1 MAEKPG
7 QDADSDPKPTV
18 LFLHPDLGVGGAE
31 RLVLDAA
38 LALQARGCSVKIWTA
53 HYDPG
58 HCFAESRELS
68 VHCAGDWLPRSLGW
82 GGRGAAV
89 CAYVRMIFL
98 ALYVLFL
105 GDEEFDV
112 VVCDQV
118 SACIPVFKL
127 ARRRKKILFYCHFPD
142 LLLTRRDS
150 FIKRLYRAPIDWVE
164 EYTTGMAD
172 CILVNSRFTA
182 AIFKE
187 TFKSLSHIDPAVLY
201 PSLNIVSFDSAIPE
215 KLDDIVPQGKK
226 FIFLSINR
234 YERKKNLTLAV
245 EALVKLRG
253 RLTSQ
258 DWDKVHLI
266 IAGGY
271 DERVLENVQ
280 HYQELK
286 QVVQQSDLG
295 QYVTFLRS
303 CSDKQKISLLRG
315 CTCVLYTP
323 SNEHFGIVPLEA
335 MYMQCPVIAVNSG
348 GPLESVVHSV
358 TGFLCDPDPEHF
370 SEAIEKFIHEPSLK
384 ATMGLAGRN
393 RVKEKFSPEAFTE
406 QLYQYVTKLLVLKLS
421 RLFLRLR
428 QRQLVHSRDKESQCK
443 DADLESTQTVAGM
456 GLFNT

>member
-7 QDADSDPKPTV
+7 QDGDSGPKPTV

-68 VHCAGDWLPRSLGW
+68 VQCAGDWLPRSLGW

-142 LLLTRRDS
+142 MLLTRRDS

-234 YERKKNLTLAV
+234 YERKKNLTLAL

-271 DERVLENVQ
+271 DERVLENAQ
-280 HYQELK
+280 YYQELK
-286 QVVQQSDLG
+286 KMAQQSDLS

-348 GPLESVVHSV
+348 GPLESIVHCV

-406 QLYQYVTKLLVLKLS
+406 QLYQYVTKLLV
-421 RLFLRLR
+421 
-428 QRQLVHSRDKESQCK
+428 
-443 DADLESTQTVAGM
+443 
-456 GLFNT
+456 

>member
-234 YERKKNLTLAV
+234 YERKKNLTLAL

-253 RLTSQ
+253 RLASQ

-286 QVVQQSDLG
+286 KMVQQSDLG

-406 QLYQYVTKLLVLKLS
+406 QLYQYVTKLLV
-421 RLFLRLR
+421 
-428 QRQLVHSRDKESQCK
+428 
-443 DADLESTQTVAGM
+443 
-456 GLFNT
+456 

>member
-1 MAEKPG
+1 MAEK
-7 QDADSDPKPTV
+7 QDPNPDSGAGPSV

-38 LALQARGCSVKIWTA
+38 LALQSRGCRVKIWTA

-58 HCFAESRELS
+58 HCFAESRGLA
-68 VHCAGDWLPRSLGW
+68 VRCAGDWLPRGLGP

-89 CAYVRMIFL
+89 CAYVRMVFL

-105 GDEEFDV
+105 ADEEFDV

-150 FIKRLYRAPIDWVE
+150 FLKRLYRAPIDWLE

-172 CILVNSRFTA
+172 CILVNSNFTA

-187 TFKSLSHIDPAVLY
+187 TFKSLSHIDPHVLY
-201 PSLNIVSFDSAIPE
+201 PSLNVTSFDSAVPE
-215 KLDDIVPQGKK
+215 KLDDLVPEGKK
-226 FIFLSINR
+226 FLFLSINR
-234 YERKKNLTLAV
+234 YERKKNLTLAL
-245 EALVKLRG
+245 ETLVQLRT
-253 RLTSQ
+253 RLASQ
-258 DWDKVHLI
+258 DWERIHLI
-266 IAGGY
+266 VAGGY
-271 DERVLENVQ
+271 DERVLENVE

-286 QVVQQSDLG
+286 KKVQQSDLD
-295 QYVTFLRS
+295 QHVTFLRS
-303 CSDKQKISLLRG
+303 FSDKQKISLLHG

-348 GPLESVVHSV
+348 GPLESIVHNV
-358 TGFLCDPDPEHF
+358 TGFLCEPDPVHF
-370 SEAIEKFIHEPSLK
+370 SEAIEKFIHQPSLK
-384 ATMGLAGRN
+384 VTMGLAGRA
-393 RVKEKFSPEAFTE
+393 RVKEKFSSEAFTE
-406 QLYQYVTKLLVLKLS
+406 QLYQYVTKLLV
-421 RLFLRLR
+421 
-428 QRQLVHSRDKESQCK
+428 
-443 DADLESTQTVAGM
+443 
-456 GLFNT
+456 

>member
-187 TFKSLSHIDPAVLY
+187 TFKSLSRIDPAVLY

-234 YERKKNLTLAV
+234 YERKKNLTLAL

-406 QLYQYVTKLLVLKLS
+406 QLYQYVTKLLV
-421 RLFLRLR
+421 
-428 QRQLVHSRDKESQCK
+428 
-443 DADLESTQTVAGM
+443 
-456 GLFNT
+456 

>member
-7 QDADSDPKPTV
+7 QDADSGPKPTV

-89 CAYVRMIFL
+89 CAYVRMMFL

-127 ARRRKKILFYCHFPD
+127 ARRHKKILFYCHFPD

-150 FIKRLYRAPIDWVE
+150 FIKRLYRAPVDWVE

-182 AIFKE
+182 AVFKE

-226 FIFLSINR
+226 FVFLSINR
-234 YERKKNLTLAV
+234 YERKKNLTLAL
-245 EALVKLRG
+245 EALVKLRA

-286 QVVQQSDLG
+286 NMVQQSDLG

-348 GPLESVVHSV
+348 GPLESIVHSV

-393 RVKEKFSPEAFTE
+393 WVKEKFSPEAFTE
-406 QLYQYVTKLLVLKLS
+406 QLYQYVTKLLV
-421 RLFLRLR
+421 
-428 QRQLVHSRDKESQCK
+428 
-443 DADLESTQTVAGM
+443 
-456 GLFNT
+456 

>member
-1 MAEKPG
+1 MGVPRRRGSLAMAEKPG
-7 QDADSDPKPTV
+7 QDADSGPKPTV

-234 YERKKNLTLAV
+234 YERKKNLTLAL

-286 QVVQQSDLG
+286 EMVQQSDLS

-348 GPLESVVHSV
+348 GPLESIVHSV

-370 SEAIEKFIHEPSLK
+370 SEAIEKFIQEPSLK

-406 QLYQYVTKLLVLKLS
+406 QLYQYVTKLLV
-421 RLFLRLR
+421 
-428 QRQLVHSRDKESQCK
+428 
-443 DADLESTQTVAGM
+443 
-456 GLFNT
+456 

>member
-406 QLYQYVTKLLVLKLS
+406 QLYQYVTKLLGERS
-421 RLFLRLR
+421 
-428 QRQLVHSRDKESQCK
+428 KESSEEHACK
-443 DADLESTQTVAGM
+443 KPSWNGVS
-456 GLFNT
+456 